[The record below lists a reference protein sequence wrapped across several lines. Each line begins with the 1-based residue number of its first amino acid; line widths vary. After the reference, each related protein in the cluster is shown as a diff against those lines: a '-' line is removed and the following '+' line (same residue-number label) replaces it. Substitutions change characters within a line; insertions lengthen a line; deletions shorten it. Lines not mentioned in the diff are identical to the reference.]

1 MRHNTPLLTIFT
13 IMELKVELLQSEF
26 SDIGS
31 LSGGEAVTGSV
42 GSTYMVGNEGG

>member
-1 MRHNTPLLTIFT
+1 M
-13 IMELKVELLQSEF
+13 ELLQSEF

-42 GSTYMVGNEGG
+42 GSTYMVGKGGGCNWSA